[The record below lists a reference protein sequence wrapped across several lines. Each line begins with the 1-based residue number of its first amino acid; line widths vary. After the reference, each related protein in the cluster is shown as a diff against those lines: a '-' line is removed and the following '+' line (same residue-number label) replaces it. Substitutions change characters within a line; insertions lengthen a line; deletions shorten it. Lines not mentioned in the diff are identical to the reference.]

1 MNKPSS
7 LSATNIDRPSSK
19 FSLSSTKLSPEQA
32 LNSVNLLRRPL
43 TTDLMSV
50 WYQWIFASDQL
61 LEIHDLI
68 RFRFSS
74 PESWKFMSFCT
85 DFDYLDV
92 LQNWSGAKFFNRE
105 AYCRIRYRY
114 FRRWS
119 LSISYAPQKNLTR
132 QKLDPLSWIAAIFIV
147 RRINILVDLCM
158 LQVFEYASLKI
169 SQRCTK
175 I

>member
-1 MNKPSS
+1 
-7 LSATNIDRPSSK
+7 
-19 FSLSSTKLSPEQA
+19 
-32 LNSVNLLRRPL
+32 
-43 TTDLMSV
+43 MSV
-50 WYQWIFASDQL
+50 WCQWIFASDQL

-68 RFRFSS
+68 RFRLSP

-105 AYCRIRYRY
+105 AYCRIGYRY

-132 QKLDPLSWIAAIFIV
+132 QKLDPLS
-147 RRINILVDLCM
+147 
-158 LQVFEYASLKI
+158 
-169 SQRCTK
+169 
-175 I
+175 